1 MSPPRRDW
9 RLRGRA
15 NPFSQHA
22 GQGPSGED
30 AVRDWLRVA
39 DAIEAHGGHVVVM
52 PAAEDAAL
60 TGLPY
65 TAEAGVMGRDALGP
79 LFLVAHLTPAHRLA
93 EGDIVER
100 CVRGWQL
107 RTRRVVA
114 RFEGQGDVLRIDDAR
129 VVCTFGEGPYARTVR
144 AAFEE
149 VGSLLPTQRHLLR
162 FRADPWFH
170 GNTFLGAF
178 TSSHGVMVLV
188 CEEAIAPEDRAPLR
202 AFLAGARVEPISKE
216 ESVAYATNA
225 LQVSDTVLVPTQTG
239 VRIRALFE
247 SHGLRVHDLA
257 LPALFSAGGGAA
269 VCLTNRLDGVR
280 IEDIPLTARFTST
293 RALIAQGVA

>member
-22 GQGPSGED
+22 GDVPSGAD

-39 DAIEAHGGHVVVM
+39 DAIEENGGDVVVM

-65 TAEAGVMGRDALGP
+65 TAEAGVMGRDAHGP
-79 LFLVAHLTPAHRLA
+79 IFVVAHLTPAHRKD
-93 EGDIVER
+93 EQEVVDR
-100 CVRGWQL
+100 CLRGFGM
-107 RTRRVVA
+107 RTQCVTA
-114 RFEGQGDVLRIDDAR
+114 RFEGQGDVLRIDDER
-129 VVCTFGEGPYARTVR
+129 VVCTFGEGPYARTQA
-144 AAFEE
+144 AAFAE
-149 VGSLLPTQRHLLR
+149 VGALLPARRHLLR

-178 TSSHGVMVLV
+178 SSSQGVMVLV
-188 CEEAIAPEDRAPLR
+188 CEDAIAPDDRAPLR
-202 AFLAGARVEPISKE
+202 EFLEGVRVEPISKE
-216 ESVAYATNA
+216 ESIAYATNS
-225 LQVSDTVLVPTQTG
+225 LQVGDTALVPAQTPA
-239 VRIRALFE
+239 RIRALFA
-247 SHGLRVHDLA
+247 SHGLRVHELA

-280 IEDIPLTARFTST
+280 IDDIPLAARFTSV
-293 RALIAQGVA
+293 RANIAQGLA